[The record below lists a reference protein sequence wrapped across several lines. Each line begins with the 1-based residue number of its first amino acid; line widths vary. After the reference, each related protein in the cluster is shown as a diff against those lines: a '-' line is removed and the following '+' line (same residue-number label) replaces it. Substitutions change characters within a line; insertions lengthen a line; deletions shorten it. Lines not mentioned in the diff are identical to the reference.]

1 MKEML
6 WAVML
11 DTTEIYLK
19 SSIVHIQI
27 DTQQKKMVHIFR
39 NLVLNKGLTVN
50 IHIVYEET

>member
-1 MKEML
+1 ML